1 MTDNRPELSACAAI
15 RDTPAP
21 SAWIRRWLPAAQGDR
36 LALDLACGS
45 GRHSLLARDL
55 GYRVLAVDRDAQAL
69 ATLQG
74 SGVQTLQEDLE
85 HGRWSFCA
93 QRFDLIVCTHY
104 LFRPRLDLL
113 ASLLAPGGR
122 LLYET
127 FAQGNERFG
136 RPSNPAFLLRP
147 GELLQWAHR
156 AGLHVVA
163 YEDGVLSVPR
173 AARVQRLA
181 AVRAPLDD
189 ALIALD

>member
-1 MTDNRPELSACAAI
+1 MTDNRPELSARAAI

-21 SAWIRRWLPAAQGDR
+21 SAWIRRWLPAAEGDR
-36 LALDLACGS
+36 HALDLACGS
-45 GRHSLLARDL
+45 GRHSLLAHHM
-55 GYRVLAVDRDAQAL
+55 GYQVLAVDRDAQAL
-69 ATLQG
+69 STIQG

-93 QRFDLIVCTHY
+93 RRFDVILCTHY

-127 FAQGNERFG
+127 FALGNERFG

-147 GELLQWAHR
+147 GELLQLAYR
-156 AGLHVVA
+156 AGLHVLA
-163 YEDGVLSVPR
+163 YEDGVVSQPR

-189 ALIALD
+189 ARIALD